1 MTSTTVTLTERQ
13 EEILRFIANHVELN
27 GFQPSF
33 REMMDRFKI
42 RSLNG
47 ITCHLKA
54 MERKGVIQ
62 CNFNTSR
69 AIAFNWREWVE

>member
-13 EEILRFIANHVELN
+13 EEILRFIATHIDIN

-42 RSLNG
+42 RSPNG
-47 ITCHLKA
+47 ITYHLKA
-54 MERKGVIQ
+54 LERKGVIQ

-69 AIAFNWREWVE
+69 AIAFNWREWL

>member
-1 MTSTTVTLTERQ
+1 MPNTAVELTERQ
-13 EEILRFIANHVELN
+13 EEILRYIANHVELN

-69 AIAFNWREWVE
+69 AIGFNWKEWVE